1 MNAVALPAR
10 DDVEPAAATVNLR
23 HWNEGGFSAAA
34 DAVVVEEPLEIRIHG
49 EALTVTMRTPG
60 ADIALAAGL
69 LLSEGIVRD
78 PDEITSIAHC
88 SDPES
93 EATNVVNVFLS
104 SGYDASDS
112 RWNRRFASTS
122 SCGLCGKTSLD
133 AVRCLSFPTASAHFK
148 VSPRVVSALPEAM
161 RAAQR
166 TFQRTGGLHAAGLF
180 DAAGKLL
187 GIHEDVGR
195 HNAVDKL
202 LGAEFLAGRTPL
214 HDRILLVSGRTSF
227 EIVQKAAA
235 AGIPV
240 LCAVSAPS
248 SLAIDLAAAQ
258 NITLVGFLRG
268 QSMNVYSVPDRI
280 AV

>member
-1 MNAVALPAR
+1 MNAVVLPAR
-10 DDVEPAAATVNLR
+10 DNVEPAAATVHLR
-23 HWNEGGFSAAA
+23 HWNDGEFYAAA
-34 DAVVVEEPLEIRIHG
+34 DSVVVEEPLEIRIHG

-60 ADIALAAGL
+60 ADLALAAGL

-78 PDEITSIAHC
+78 PDEIISIAHC

-93 EATNVVNVFLS
+93 EANNVVNVFLS
-104 SGYDASDS
+104 TNYDALDS
-112 RWNRRFASTS
+112 RWSRRFASTS

-133 AVRCLSFPTASAHFK
+133 AVRSLSFPPASPHIK
-148 VSPRVVSALPEAM
+148 VSPTVVSGLPDAM

-180 DAAGKLL
+180 DASGELL
-187 GIHEDVGR
+187 GLHEDVGR

-202 LGAEFLAGRTPL
+202 LGGEFLAGRTPL

-235 AGIPV
+235 AGIPI

-248 SLAIDLAAAQ
+248 SLAIELAAAQ

-268 QSMNVYSVPDRI
+268 QSMNVYSVPNRI